1 MILYD
6 KDGHPYTWFSPMDY
20 AKLQGRL
27 DKELKKAT
35 DELIMELQ
43 GEHNG

>member
-6 KDGHPYTWFSPMDY
+6 KGGHPYTWFSPMEYDELQE
-20 AKLQGRL
+20 KLDREIL
-27 DKELKKAT
+27 EAT